1 MEPVSAVETALW
13 LRTLSDETLIILFG
27 QHEQLTS
34 VESALL
40 ENEIE
45 DRGLRITEES

>member
-1 MEPVSAVETALW
+1 MNATETARW
-13 LRTLSDETLIILFG
+13 LRTLPDDALIMLFG
-27 QHEQLTS
+27 QQEQLNA

-45 DRGLRITEES
+45 DRGFRMMEES

>member
-1 MEPVSAVETALW
+1 MHSQCVVETVMW
-13 LRTLSDETLIILFG
+13 LRTLSDENLIILFG
-27 QHEQLTS
+27 QYEQLTP